1 MYQTALTSLVE
12 PAKLEGINNINNL
25 KATFRKTLNEEF
37 SGTNMARLTKSRPDF
52 IIIDFF
58 ADIHFGVTRKIGRY
72 ITRNHMA
79 FKTLSDA
86 DIFYKDSESTPP
98 ERMRFNDSTYRN
110 LAIDSLYNFQH
121 RLRDELPEVKF
132 IVNSA
137 HFSLAYTG
145 NSGEI
150 AQFEKTDRMQW
161 KNTNWSALDELATN
175 ILDAQQIRHSETSLL
190 GSSRHPRGLHPVHYI
205 QEYYD
210 DLWHNIHKI
219 TSG

>member
-1 MYQTALTSLVE
+1 MLKIVLCVSRDVFNSRFNDTYKEHVEIGETVYQTALPSLVE
-12 PAKLEGINNINNL
+12 PAKLEGINNVNNL
-25 KATFRKTLNEEF
+25 KVIFRKTLNEEF

-72 ITRNHMA
+72 ITRNYMA

-98 ERMRFNDSTYRN
+98 ERMRFNDSVYRN

-137 HFSLAYTG
+137 CFSLAYTG

-150 AQFEKTDRMQW
+150 AQFEKPIECSG
-161 KNTNWSALDELATN
+161 K
-175 ILDAQQIRHSETSLL
+175 
-190 GSSRHPRGLHPVHYI
+190 I
-205 QEYYD
+205 QTGA
-210 DLWHNIHKI
+210 H
-219 TSG
+219 